1 MSYAH
6 PMIMARA
13 TMKHLQVALGR
24 KIGGMKMRKKINDI
38 LSQKLFRRI
47 VASSLVVAAM
57 VGTISA
63 NVFAQEN
70 IIIENNI
77 APKAT
82 VSGEQVNQ
90 NWAATLTLDKLYDGI
105 ITTTDDFSMRNF
117 YTSKY
122 ASIQDTKKEITFEL
136 DELQS
141 INEVRLYPF
150 INKNGAWGMPTDFT
164 ISISYNGTK
173 YYPVAQKKGYDNT
186 SVDACIV
193 QFSTVNCKYVK
204 ITATN
209 LGFAE
214 DSNNQYALQ
223 LTEVAII
230 KDATNGI
237 ETFENNIAD
246 QATITGEQPTW
257 AQANYPLSM
266 LVDKTV
272 GPSSSYTSAF
282 ATNQNTTKTITFT
295 YDKAQNVQKLVLY
308 PHYENCV
315 LYGFPEEFKVSVLV
329 GQDEIIIPSDK
340 IQISATKL
348 ITVHVDMVCTGVKI
362 QVTKLGNSTSSTE
375 PYNLQ
380 LSEIAIVG
388 KEAAILYLGGDE
400 YNIKDY
406 WNADETKRIAPVK
419 EGYVFGG
426 WFKTPD
432 ETSPWTE
439 AELIESVPEK
449 AYAKFVPAQV
459 LSVKAQNQKGVTE
472 QSIAAMREKNRN
484 NETLSDDEKFYVR
497 VMSSL
502 DSANYTKVGF
512 DIYLNNKKK
521 LEGTETTKIYKG
533 LLVEG
538 KAQSAE
544 KIYGG
549 ASRYLMTW
557 RLTQIDWADNAKLII
572 YVRPYWVTTDGT
584 KVNGLG
590 KYVHIEDEY
599 LNYINVP
606 VNLLG
611 GEKVIAGAVDVTSNT
626 NEKLELVAFENGRIF
641 KYMNY
646 TQKGN
651 TFKMIGNTDL
661 GVGKYNENGETIYA
675 NLRLKKPAH
684 NTEFNIVD
692 NDNTFCNWDEKFVDV
707 KKVWNTKYVQEAINE

>member
-1 MSYAH
+1 M
-6 PMIMARA
+6 MMAQT
-13 TMKHLQVALGR
+13 TMKHLQVVLGR
-24 KIGGMKMRKKINDI
+24 KIGGMNMKKKINDI
-38 LSQKLFRRI
+38 LSHKLFRRV

-57 VGTISA
+57 VGIISA
-63 NVFAQEN
+63 SVFAQEDN
-70 IIIENNI
+70 IIENNI

-82 VSGEQVNQ
+82 TVSGEKVTES
-90 NWAATLTLDKLYDGI
+90 WAATLTIDKLYDGI

-122 ASIQDTKKEITFEL
+122 SSSQATTKEIIFEL

-150 INKNGAWGMPTDFT
+150 INKHGAWGMPTDFT
-164 ISISYNGTK
+164 ISISYNGTQ
-173 YYPVAQKKGYDNT
+173 YYPVAQKTGYANT
-186 SVDACIV
+186 NTDACIV
-193 QFSTVNCKYVK
+193 QFATVTCKYVK
-204 ITATN
+204 ITATK

-214 DSNNQYALQ
+214 NDTSRYALQ

-230 KDATNGI
+230 KDTINGI
-237 ETFENNIAD
+237 ETLENNIAD

-257 AQANYPLSM
+257 AQANYPLTN

-272 GPSSSYTSAF
+272 GPSSSYTSEF

-315 LYGFPEEFKVSVLV
+315 LYGFPEEFNVSVLV
-329 GQDEIIIPSDK
+329 GQDWIVIPSDK
-340 IQISATKL
+340 IQISETKL
-348 ITVHVDMVCTGVKI
+348 TTVHVDMVCTGVKI
-362 QVTKLGNSTSSTE
+362 QATKLGNSTNSNK

-380 LSEIAIVG
+380 LSEIAIMG
-388 KEAAILYLGGDE
+388 KETSILYLGGDE
-400 YNIKDY
+400 YNIKGY
-406 WNADETKRIAPVK
+406 WKADEAQRIAPVK

-426 WFKTPD
+426 WFATANESTPL
-432 ETSPWTE
+432 TE
-439 AELIESVPEK
+439 EALKEAVPEK
-449 AYAKFVPAQV
+449 AYAKFVPAEV
-459 LSVKAQNQKGVTE
+459 LSVKAQNQSGVTE
-472 QSIAAMREKNRN
+472 QTIAAMREKNSKG
-484 NETLSDDEKFYVR
+484 ETIADDQKFYVR

-502 DSANYTKVGF
+502 DSKNYTKVGF

-521 LEGTETTKIYKG
+521 LEGTETTKIYTG
-533 LLVEG
+533 VMVEG
-538 KAQSAE
+538 QAQSAE
-544 KIYGG
+544 EIYGG
-549 ASRYLMTW
+549 ASKYLMTW

-584 KVNGLG
+584 KVYGLA

-646 TQKGN
+646 TQTGN
-651 TFKMIGNTDL
+651 IFKMVGNTDL
-661 GVGKYNENGETIYA
+661 DVGKYDESGETIYA
-675 NLRLKKPAH
+675 NLRLKKPAN

-707 KKVWNTKYVQEAINE
+707 KKVWNTKYVQEATNE